1 MAGGTMI
8 FGCLVVGPALLV
20 MDIFIG
26 AKPGKGVGE
35 CCLVRGDSVGCCTV
49 NVLLQKM
56 RDTEKVD

>member
-35 CCLVRGDSVGCCTV
+35 
-49 NVLLQKM
+49 
-56 RDTEKVD
+56 